1 MQKLWVEK
9 QYNKQG
15 HYMLL
20 ISQVSICGECFNSCP
35 DVSSSFGMMGT
46 KGDAE
51 IIDSDDTF

>member
-1 MQKLWVEK
+1 
-9 QYNKQG
+9 
-15 HYMLL
+15 MLL
-20 ISQVSICGECFNSCP
+20 ISQVSICGECFNSWP